1 MVKVIERA
9 GLPVVQMCNLIPV
22 SSSLGV
28 NKIVPTISIPYPLGD
43 PQTPADV
50 QWNLRVHRTRKALE
64 ALTADID
71 SPTVFSVNI

>member
-9 GLPVVQMCNLIPV
+9 GLPIVQMCNLIPV

-43 PQTPADV
+43 PATPVEV
-50 QWNLRVHRTRKALE
+50 QWKLRYDRTKKAVE
-64 ALTADID
+64 ALAEDIED
-71 SPTVFSVNI
+71 PTIFTV

>member
-9 GLPVVQMCNLIPV
+9 GLPVVQMCNLVPV

-43 PQTPADV
+43 PATPKEV
-50 QWNLRVHRTRKALE
+50 QYKLRYDRTKKALE
-64 ALTADID
+64 SLTEDID
-71 SPTVFSVNI
+71 EPTIFEI